1 MLRRHRHRRRWGS
14 ILRNNKKGYLFILLS
29 LAGVSIFLMLP
40 YLDIFLRAFSSGNS
54 GETIGLDHF
63 KQILQ
68 NEAFQAAA
76 KNTGRFII
84 VCIPLLLL
92 LSLAIS
98 ICIYENPRLSSMLK
112 TSFLIPMAIPI
123 TSVVLLWRFLFDDN
137 GILNGILCSLGINTV
152 SWMNGSAA
160 FWVLVGSYIW
170 KNLGYNII
178 LWLAALATIDPQVQ
192 SAAKLD
198 GASGFQRLVRITL
211 PSVKNGTFIVVV
223 LAILNSFKV
232 FREVYLVAG
241 DYPHDS
247 IYMIQ
252 HLFHN
257 WFRELEL
264 NKLAAGAV
272 IDSVVL
278 IILILI
284 LQKCWK
290 KGGTKL

>member
-1 MLRRHRHRRRWGS
+1 M
-14 ILRNNKKGYLFILLS
+14 RNNKKGYLFILLS

-40 YLDIFLRAFSSGNS
+40 YLDIFLRAFSSVTG
-54 GETIGLDHF
+54 GETIGLDNF
-63 KQILQ
+63 KQVLQ
-68 NEAFQAAA
+68 NEAFQAAT
-76 KNTGRFII
+76 KNTARFII
-84 VCIPLLLL
+84 VCIPLLLV

-98 ICIYENPRLSSMLK
+98 IYIYENPRLGSMLK
-112 TSFLIPMAIPI
+112 TSFLIPMAIPV
-123 TSVVLLWRFLFDDN
+123 TSVVLMWRFLFDDN
-137 GILNGILCSLGINTV
+137 GILNGMLYSLGINTV

-160 FWVLVGSYIW
+160 FWILVGSYIW

-192 SAAKLD
+192 AAAKLD

-211 PSVKNGTFIVVV
+211 PAVKNGTFIVVV

-252 HLFHN
+252 HLFNN

>member
-1 MLRRHRHRRRWGS
+1 
-14 ILRNNKKGYLFILLS
+14 
-29 LAGVSIFLMLP
+29 
-40 YLDIFLRAFSSGNS
+40 
-54 GETIGLDHF
+54 
-63 KQILQ
+63 
-68 NEAFQAAA
+68 
-76 KNTGRFII
+76 
-84 VCIPLLLL
+84 
-92 LSLAIS
+92 
-98 ICIYENPRLSSMLK
+98 MLK

-123 TSVVLLWRFLFDDN
+123 TSVVLMWRFLFDDN

-160 FWVLVGSYIW
+160 FWILVGSYIW

-178 LWLAALATIDPQVQ
+178 LWLAALATIEPQVQ
-192 SAAKLD
+192 AAAKLD

-264 NKLAAGAV
+264 NKLATGAV
-272 IDSVVL
+272 IDSAVL

>member
-1 MLRRHRHRRRWGS
+1 MQ
-14 ILRNNKKGYLFILLS
+14 NNKKGYLFIFLS
-29 LAGVSIFLMLP
+29 LAGVSVFLMLP
-40 YLDIFLRAFSSGNS
+40 YLDILMKSFSSVS
-54 GETIGLDHF
+54 GGEVIGLDNF
-63 KQILQ
+63 KQVIQ
-68 NEAFQAAA
+68 NEAFQVAM

-98 ICIYENPRLSSMLK
+98 IYIYENPRLGNMMK
-112 TSFLIPMAIPI
+112 TTFLIPMAIPI
-123 TSVVLLWRFLFDDN
+123 TSVVLMWRFLFDDK
-137 GILNGILCSLGINTV
+137 GILNGILCSLGLDTV

-160 FWVLVGSYIW
+160 FWILVGSYIW

-241 DYPHDS
+241 DYPHES

-252 HLFHN
+252 HLFNN
-257 WFRELEL
+257 WFR
-264 NKLAAGAV
+264 
-272 IDSVVL
+272 
-278 IILILI
+278 
-284 LQKCWK
+284 
-290 KGGTKL
+290 

>member
-1 MLRRHRHRRRWGS
+1 M
-14 ILRNNKKGYLFILLS
+14 RNNRSGYLFILLS
-29 LAGVSIFLMLP
+29 LAGVSVFLMLP
-40 YLDIFLRAFSSGNS
+40 YLDILLKAFSTGNEGVS
-54 GETIGLDHF
+54 IGLDNF

-68 NEAFQAAA
+68 NEAFRIAT
-76 KNTGRFII
+76 KNTGRFIA
-84 VCIPLLLL
+84 VCIPLLLI

-98 ICIYENPRLSSMLK
+98 IYIYENPKLGSMVK
-112 TSFLIPMAIPI
+112 TSFLIPMAIPV
-123 TSVVLLWRFLFDDN
+123 TSVVLMWRFLFDDN
-137 GILNGILCSLGINTV
+137 GILNGILCSLGISTV

-160 FWVLVGSYIW
+160 FWILVGSYIW

-198 GASGFQRLVRITL
+198 GASGFQRLFRITL

-232 FREVYLVAG
+232 FREAYLVAG

-247 IYMIQ
+247 IYLTQ
-252 HLFHN
+252 HLFNN

-272 IDSVVL
+272 LDSVIL
-278 IILILI
+278 IILILV

>member
-1 MLRRHRHRRRWGS
+1 M
-14 ILRNNKKGYLFILLS
+14 RNNKKGYLFILLS

-40 YLDIFLRAFSSGNS
+40 YLDIFLRAFSPVNS
-54 GETIGLDHF
+54 GETISLDNF
-63 KQILQ
+63 KQVLQ
-68 NEAFQAAA
+68 NEAFQAAT
-76 KNTGRFII
+76 KNTGCFIL

-98 ICIYENPRLSSMLK
+98 IYIYENPRLGSMLK

-123 TSVVLLWRFLFDDN
+123 TSVVLMWRFLFDDN

-152 SWMNGSAA
+152 SWMNGNAA
-160 FWVLVGSYIW
+160 FWILVGSYIW

-178 LWLAALATIDPQVQ
+178 LWLAALATIEPQVQ
-192 SAAKLD
+192 AAAKLD

-252 HLFHN
+252 HLFNN

-278 IILILI
+278 IILILF

>member
-1 MLRRHRHRRRWGS
+1 M
-14 ILRNNKKGYLFILLS
+14 RNNRSGYLFILLS
-29 LAGVSIFLMLP
+29 LAGVSVFLMLP
-40 YLDIFLRAFSSGNS
+40 YLDILLKAFSTGNEGVS
-54 GETIGLDHF
+54 IGLDNF

-68 NEAFQAAA
+68 NEAFRIAT
-76 KNTGRFII
+76 KNTGRFIA
-84 VCIPLLLL
+84 VCIPLLLI
-92 LSLAIS
+92 LSLEVS
-98 ICIYENPRLSSMLK
+98 IYIYENPKLGSMVK
-112 TSFLIPMAIPI
+112 TSFLIPMAIPV
-123 TSVVLLWRFLFDDN
+123 TSVVLMWRFLFDDN
-137 GILNGILCSLGINTV
+137 GILNGILCSLGISTV

-160 FWVLVGSYIW
+160 FWILVGSYIW

-198 GASGFQRLVRITL
+198 GASGFQRLFRITL

-232 FREVYLVAG
+232 FREAYLVAG

-247 IYMIQ
+247 IYLTQ
-252 HLFHN
+252 HLFNN

-272 IDSVVL
+272 LDSVIL
-278 IILILI
+278 IILILV

>member
-1 MLRRHRHRRRWGS
+1 M
-14 ILRNNKKGYLFILLS
+14 RNNKNGYLFILLS

-40 YLDIFLRAFSSGNS
+40 YLDIFLKAFSTGNEGVS
-54 GETIGLDHF
+54 IGLDNF

-68 NEAFQAAA
+68 NEAFRIAT
-76 KNTGRFII
+76 KNTGRFIT
-84 VCIPLLLL
+84 VCIPLLLI

-98 ICIYENPRLSSMLK
+98 IYIYENPKLGSMVK
-112 TSFLIPMAIPI
+112 TSFLIPMAIPV
-123 TSVVLLWRFLFDDN
+123 TSVVLMWRFLFDDN
-137 GILNGILCSLGINTV
+137 GILNGILCSLGISTV
-152 SWMNGSAA
+152 SWMNGGAA
-160 FWVLVGSYIW
+160 FWILVGSYIW

-198 GASGFQRLVRITL
+198 GASGFQRLFRITL

-232 FREVYLVAG
+232 FREAYLVAG

-247 IYMIQ
+247 IYLTQ
-252 HLFHN
+252 HLFNN

-272 IDSVVL
+272 LDSVIL
-278 IILILI
+278 IILILV

>member
-1 MLRRHRHRRRWGS
+1 M
-14 ILRNNKKGYLFILLS
+14 RNNRSGYLFILLS
-29 LAGVSIFLMLP
+29 LAGVSVFLMLP
-40 YLDIFLRAFSSGNS
+40 YLDILLKAFSTGNEGVS
-54 GETIGLDHF
+54 IGLDNF

-68 NEAFQAAA
+68 NEAFRIAT
-76 KNTGRFII
+76 KNTGRFIA
-84 VCIPLLLL
+84 VCIPLLLI

-98 ICIYENPRLSSMLK
+98 IYIYENPKLGSMVK
-112 TSFLIPMAIPI
+112 TSFLIPMAIPV
-123 TSVVLLWRFLFDDN
+123 TSVVLMWRFLFDDN
-137 GILNGILCSLGINTV
+137 GILNGILCSLGFNTV

-160 FWVLVGSYIW
+160 FWILVGSYIW

-198 GASGFQRLVRITL
+198 GASGFQRLFRITL

-232 FREVYLVAG
+232 FREAYLVAG

-247 IYMIQ
+247 IYLTQ
-252 HLFHN
+252 HLFNN

-272 IDSVVL
+272 LDSVIL
-278 IILILI
+278 IILILV

-290 KGGTKL
+290 KGETKL

>member
-1 MLRRHRHRRRWGS
+1 MLM
-14 ILRNNKKGYLFILLS
+14 ILDGFGLNPSAY
-29 LAGVSIFLMLP
+29 
-40 YLDIFLRAFSSGNS
+40 GN
-54 GETIGLDHF
+54 
-63 KQILQ
+63 
-68 NEAFQAAA
+68 AVAAA
-76 KNTGRFII
+76 RTPN
-84 VCIPLLLL
+84 LD
-92 LSLAIS
+92 AIFAKYPH
-98 ICIYENPRLSSMLK
+98 IKL
-112 TSFLIPMAIPI
+112 
-123 TSVVLLWRFLFDDN
+123 
-137 GILNGILCSLGINTV
+137 
-152 SWMNGSAA
+152 
-160 FWVLVGSYIW
+160 
-170 KNLGYNII
+170 
-178 LWLAALATIDPQVQ
+178 
-192 SAAKLD
+192 AAKLD
-198 GASGFQRLVRITL
+198 GASGFQRLARITL

-278 IILILI
+278 IILILF

>member
-1 MLRRHRHRRRWGS
+1 M
-14 ILRNNKKGYLFILLS
+14 RNNKKGYLFILLS

-40 YLDIFLRAFSSGNS
+40 YLDILLRAFSSVTG
-54 GETIGLDHF
+54 GETIGLDNF
-63 KQILQ
+63 KQVLQ
-68 NEAFQAAA
+68 NEAFQAAT
-76 KNTGRFII
+76 KNTARFIL

-98 ICIYENPRLSSMLK
+98 IYIYENPRLGSMLK

-123 TSVVLLWRFLFDDN
+123 TSVVLMWRFLFDDN

-152 SWMNGSAA
+152 SWMNGSTA
-160 FWVLVGSYIW
+160 FWILVGSYIW

-178 LWLAALATIDPQVQ
+178 LWLAALATIEPQVQ
-192 SAAKLD
+192 AAAKLD
-198 GASGFQRLVRITL
+198 GASGSQRLVRITL

-252 HLFHN
+252 HLFNN

>member
-1 MLRRHRHRRRWGS
+1 M
-14 ILRNNKKGYLFILLS
+14 RNNKNGYLFILLS

-40 YLDIFLRAFSSGNS
+40 YLDIFLKAFSTGNEGVS
-54 GETIGLDHF
+54 IGLDNF

-68 NEAFQAAA
+68 NEAFRIAT
-76 KNTGRFII
+76 KNTGRFIA
-84 VCIPLLLL
+84 VCIPLLLI

-98 ICIYENPRLSSMLK
+98 IYIYENPKLGSMVK
-112 TSFLIPMAIPI
+112 TSFLIPMAIPV
-123 TSVVLLWRFLFDDN
+123 TSVVLMWRFLFDDN
-137 GILNGILCSLGINTV
+137 GILNGILCSLGISTV
-152 SWMNGSAA
+152 SWMNGGAA
-160 FWVLVGSYIW
+160 FWILVGSYIW

-198 GASGFQRLVRITL
+198 GASGFQRLFRITL

-232 FREVYLVAG
+232 FREAYLVAG

-247 IYMIQ
+247 IYLTQ
-252 HLFHN
+252 HLFNN

-272 IDSVVL
+272 LDSVIL
-278 IILILI
+278 IILILV

>member
-1 MLRRHRHRRRWGS
+1 
-14 ILRNNKKGYLFILLS
+14 
-29 LAGVSIFLMLP
+29 MLP
-40 YLDIFLRAFSSGNS
+40 YLDILLKAFSTGNEGVS
-54 GETIGLDHF
+54 IGLDNF

-68 NEAFQAAA
+68 NEAFRIAT
-76 KNTGRFII
+76 KNTGRFIA
-84 VCIPLLLL
+84 VCIPLLLI

-98 ICIYENPRLSSMLK
+98 IYIYENPKLGSMVK
-112 TSFLIPMAIPI
+112 TSFLIPMAIPV
-123 TSVVLLWRFLFDDN
+123 TSVVLMWRFLFDDN
-137 GILNGILCSLGINTV
+137 GILNGILCSLGISTV

-160 FWVLVGSYIW
+160 FWILVGSYIW

-198 GASGFQRLVRITL
+198 GASGFQRLFRITL

-232 FREVYLVAG
+232 FRESYLVAG

-247 IYMIQ
+247 IYLTQ
-252 HLFHN
+252 HLFNN

-272 IDSVVL
+272 LDSVIL
-278 IILILI
+278 IILILV

>member
-1 MLRRHRHRRRWGS
+1 M
-14 ILRNNKKGYLFILLS
+14 RNNKKGYLFILLS

-40 YLDIFLRAFSSGNS
+40 YLDIFLRAFFPVNS
-54 GETIGLDHF
+54 GETISLDNF
-63 KQILQ
+63 KQVLQ
-68 NEAFQAAA
+68 NEAFQAAT
-76 KNTGRFII
+76 KNTARFII

-98 ICIYENPRLSSMLK
+98 IYIYENPRLGSMLK

-123 TSVVLLWRFLFDDN
+123 TSVVLMWRFLFDDN

-152 SWMNGSAA
+152 SWMHESTA
-160 FWVLVGSYIW
+160 FWILVGSYIW

-232 FREVYLVAG
+232 FREATRTG
-241 DYPHDS
+241 S
-247 IYMIQ
+247 
-252 HLFHN
+252 
-257 WFRELEL
+257 R
-264 NKLAAGAV
+264 
-272 IDSVVL
+272 
-278 IILILI
+278 
-284 LQKCWK
+284 
-290 KGGTKL
+290 

>member
-1 MLRRHRHRRRWGS
+1 M
-14 ILRNNKKGYLFILLS
+14 RNNMSGYLFILLS

-40 YLDIFLRAFSSGNS
+40 YLDIFLKAFSTGNEGVS
-54 GETIGLDHF
+54 IGLDNF

-68 NEAFQAAA
+68 NEAFRLAT
-76 KNTGRFII
+76 KNTGRFIA
-84 VCIPLLLL
+84 VCIPLLLI

-98 ICIYENPRLSSMLK
+98 IYIYENPKLGSMVK
-112 TSFLIPMAIPI
+112 TSFLIPMAIPV
-123 TSVVLLWRFLFDDN
+123 TSVVLMWRFLFDDN
-137 GILNGILCSLGINTV
+137 GILNWILYSLGINTV
-152 SWMNGSAA
+152 SWMNGNAA
-160 FWVLVGSYIW
+160 FWILVGSYIW

-178 LWLAALATIDPQVQ
+178 LWLAALATIDPDVQ

-198 GASGFQRLVRITL
+198 GASGLQRLFRITL

-232 FREVYLVAG
+232 FREAYLVAG

-247 IYMIQ
+247 IYLTQ
-252 HLFHN
+252 HLFNN

-272 IDSVVL
+272 LDSVIL
-278 IILILI
+278 IILILV

>member
-1 MLRRHRHRRRWGS
+1 M
-14 ILRNNKKGYLFILLS
+14 RNNRSGYLFILLS
-29 LAGVSIFLMLP
+29 LAGVSVFLMLP
-40 YLDIFLRAFSSGNS
+40 YLDILLKAFSTGNEGVS
-54 GETIGLDHF
+54 IGLDNF

-68 NEAFQAAA
+68 NEAFRIAT
-76 KNTGRFII
+76 KNTGRFIA
-84 VCIPLLLL
+84 VCIPLLLI

-98 ICIYENPRLSSMLK
+98 IYIYENPKLGSMVK
-112 TSFLIPMAIPI
+112 TSFLIPMAIPV
-123 TSVVLLWRFLFDDN
+123 TSVVLMWRFLFDDN
-137 GILNGILCSLGINTV
+137 GILNGILCSLGISTV

-160 FWVLVGSYIW
+160 FWILVGSYIW

-252 HLFHN
+252 HLFNN

>member
-1 MLRRHRHRRRWGS
+1 MQ
-14 ILRNNKKGYLFILLS
+14 NNKKGYLFIFLS
-29 LAGVSIFLMLP
+29 LAGVSVFLMLP
-40 YLDIFLRAFSSGNS
+40 YLDILMKSFSSVS
-54 GETIGLDHF
+54 GGEVIGLDNF
-63 KQILQ
+63 KQVIQ
-68 NEAFQAAA
+68 NEAFQVAM

-98 ICIYENPRLSSMLK
+98 IYIYENPRLGNMMK
-112 TSFLIPMAIPI
+112 TTFLIPMAIPI
-123 TSVVLLWRFLFDDN
+123 TSVVLMWRFLFDDK
-137 GILNGILCSLGINTV
+137 GILNGILCSLGLDTV

-160 FWVLVGSYIW
+160 FWILVGSYIW

-241 DYPHDS
+241 DYPHES

-252 HLFHN
+252 HLFNN

-272 IDSVVL
+272 IDSAVL

>member
-1 MLRRHRHRRRWGS
+1 M
-14 ILRNNKKGYLFILLS
+14 RNNRSGYLFILLS
-29 LAGVSIFLMLP
+29 LAGVSVFLMLP
-40 YLDIFLRAFSSGNS
+40 YLDILLKAFSTGNEGVS
-54 GETIGLDHF
+54 IGLDNF

-68 NEAFQAAA
+68 NEAFRIAT
-76 KNTGRFII
+76 KNTGRFIA
-84 VCIPLLLL
+84 VCIPLLLI

-98 ICIYENPRLSSMLK
+98 IYIYENPKLGSMVK
-112 TSFLIPMAIPI
+112 TSFLIPMAIPV
-123 TSVVLLWRFLFDDN
+123 TSVVLMWRFLFDDN
-137 GILNGILCSLGINTV
+137 GILNGILCSLGISTV

-160 FWVLVGSYIW
+160 FWILVGSYIW
-170 KNLGYNII
+170 KNLGDNLI

-198 GASGFQRLVRITL
+198 GASGFQRLFRITL

-232 FREVYLVAG
+232 FREAYLVAG

-247 IYMIQ
+247 IYLTQ
-252 HLFHN
+252 HLFNN

-272 IDSVVL
+272 LDSVIL
-278 IILILI
+278 IILILV

>member
-1 MLRRHRHRRRWGS
+1 
-14 ILRNNKKGYLFILLS
+14 
-29 LAGVSIFLMLP
+29 MLP
-40 YLDIFLRAFSSGNS
+40 YLYILLRAFSSGNAGGS
-54 GETIGLDHF
+54 IGLDNF
-63 KQILQ
+63 KQVLQ
-68 NEAFQAAA
+68 NEAFQGATE
-76 KNTGRFII
+76 NTWHFIL

-98 ICIYENPRLSSMLK
+98 IYIYENPRLGNMLK
-112 TSFLIPMAIPI
+112 TSFLIPMAIPV
-123 TSVVLLWRFLFDDN
+123 TSVVLMWRFLFDDN
-137 GILNGILCSLGINTV
+137 GILNRILCSLGVNTV

-160 FWVLVGSYIW
+160 FWILVGSYIW

-178 LWLAALATIDPQVQ
+178 LWLATLDTIDPQVQ

-198 GASGFQRLVRITL
+198 GANGFQRLFWITL

-247 IYMIQ
+247 IYLTQ
-252 HLFHN
+252 HLFNN
-257 WFRELEL
+257 WFRELEM

-272 IDSVVL
+272 IDSVIL
-278 IILILI
+278 IILILV
-284 LQKCWK
+284 LEKCWK
-290 KGGTKL
+290 KGE

>member
-1 MLRRHRHRRRWGS
+1 
-14 ILRNNKKGYLFILLS
+14 
-29 LAGVSIFLMLP
+29 MLP
-40 YLDIFLRAFSSGNS
+40 YLDIFLRAFSPVNS
-54 GETIGLDHF
+54 GETISLDNF
-63 KQILQ
+63 KQVLQ
-68 NEAFQAAA
+68 NEAFQAAT
-76 KNTGRFII
+76 KNTGCFIL

-98 ICIYENPRLSSMLK
+98 IYIYENPRLGSMLK

-123 TSVVLLWRFLFDDN
+123 TSVVLMWRFLFDDN

-152 SWMNGSAA
+152 SWMNGSTA
-160 FWVLVGSYIW
+160 FWILVGSYIW

-178 LWLAALATIDPQVQ
+178 LWLAALATIEPQVQ
-192 SAAKLD
+192 AAAKLD

-252 HLFHN
+252 HLFNN

>member
-1 MLRRHRHRRRWGS
+1 M
-14 ILRNNKKGYLFILLS
+14 RNNRSGYLFILLS
-29 LAGVSIFLMLP
+29 LAGVSVFLMLP
-40 YLDIFLRAFSSGNS
+40 YLDILLKAFSTGNEGVS
-54 GETIGLDHF
+54 IGLDNF

-68 NEAFQAAA
+68 NEAFRIAT
-76 KNTGRFII
+76 KNTGRFIA
-84 VCIPLLLL
+84 VCIPLLLI

-98 ICIYENPRLSSMLK
+98 IYIYENPKLGSMVK
-112 TSFLIPMAIPI
+112 TSFLIPMAIPV
-123 TSVVLLWRFLFDDN
+123 TSVVLMWRFLFDDN
-137 GILNGILCSLGINTV
+137 GILNGILCGLGFNTV

-160 FWVLVGSYIW
+160 FWILVGSYIW

-198 GASGFQRLVRITL
+198 GASGFQRLFRITL

-232 FREVYLVAG
+232 FREAYLVAG

-247 IYMIQ
+247 IYLTQ
-252 HLFHN
+252 HLFNN

-272 IDSVVL
+272 LDSVIL
-278 IILILI
+278 IILILV

>member
-1 MLRRHRHRRRWGS
+1 M
-14 ILRNNKKGYLFILLS
+14 RNNRSGYLFILLS
-29 LAGVSIFLMLP
+29 LAGVSVFLMLP
-40 YLDIFLRAFSSGNS
+40 YLDIFLKAFSTGNEGVS
-54 GETIGLDHF
+54 IGLDNF

-68 NEAFQAAA
+68 NEAFRIAT
-76 KNTGRFII
+76 KNTVRFIA
-84 VCIPLLLL
+84 VCIPLLLI

-98 ICIYENPRLSSMLK
+98 IYIYENPKLGSMVK
-112 TSFLIPMAIPI
+112 TSFLIPMAIPV
-123 TSVVLLWRFLFDDN
+123 TSVVLMWRFLFDDN
-137 GILNGILCSLGINTV
+137 GILNGILCSLGISTV

-160 FWVLVGSYIW
+160 FWILVGSYIW

-198 GASGFQRLVRITL
+198 GASGFQRLFRITL

-232 FREVYLVAG
+232 FREAYLVAG

-247 IYMIQ
+247 IYLTQ
-252 HLFHN
+252 HLFNN

-272 IDSVVL
+272 LDSVIL
-278 IILILI
+278 IILILV

>member
-1 MLRRHRHRRRWGS
+1 M
-14 ILRNNKKGYLFILLS
+14 RNNRSGYLFILLS
-29 LAGVSIFLMLP
+29 LAGVSVFLMLP
-40 YLDIFLRAFSSGNS
+40 YLDILLKAFSTGNEGVS
-54 GETIGLDHF
+54 IGLDNF

-68 NEAFQAAA
+68 NEAFRIAT
-76 KNTGRFII
+76 KNTGRFIA
-84 VCIPLLLL
+84 VCIPLLLI

-98 ICIYENPRLSSMLK
+98 IYIYENPKLGSMVK
-112 TSFLIPMAIPI
+112 TSFLIPMAIPV
-123 TSVVLLWRFLFDDN
+123 TSVVLMWRFLFDDN
-137 GILNGILCSLGINTV
+137 GILNGILCSLGISTV

-160 FWVLVGSYIW
+160 FWILVGSYIW

-198 GASGFQRLVRITL
+198 GASGFQRLSRITL

-232 FREVYLVAG
+232 FREAYLVAG

-247 IYMIQ
+247 IYLTQ
-252 HLFHN
+252 HLFNN

-272 IDSVVL
+272 LDSVIL
-278 IILILI
+278 IILILV